1 MGSVT
6 VTHVSLEKGAR
17 SFSMYMHYSKEGSYF
32 IFISHVSYMYIL
44 ALFMLTFVLQDGN
57 IPLMIATVGDHYDV
71 AKTLVKAGADI
82 RLTDKV

>member
-6 VTHVSLEKGAR
+6 VTHVSLETGAR
-17 SFSMYMHYSKEGSYF
+17 SFSMYLHYSKEGSYF

-57 IPLMIATVGDHYDV
+57 VPLMIATVGDRYDV

-82 RLTDKV
+82 NLTDKV